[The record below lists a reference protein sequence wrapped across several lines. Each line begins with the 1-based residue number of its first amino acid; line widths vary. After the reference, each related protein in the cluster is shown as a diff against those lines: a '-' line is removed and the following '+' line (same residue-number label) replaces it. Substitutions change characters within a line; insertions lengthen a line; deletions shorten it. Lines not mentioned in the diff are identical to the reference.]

1 MCVCDAGEAGECRE
15 LQVTHRELQWHT
27 TKLMSSFGVIIRR
40 LHREPGKIINAVDL
54 EEVIENSVFRTEEQ
68 FVRE

>member
-1 MCVCDAGEAGECRE
+1 MCDAGQAGECRE
-15 LQVTHRELQWHT
+15 QQVPRWELQLHT
-27 TKLMSSFGVIIRR
+27 TKLMSSFGVIICR

-54 EEVIENSVFRTEEQ
+54 EEVMENSVFRTEEQ

>member
-1 MCVCDAGEAGECRE
+1 MQVAAGNTLGASVAHHKINVSG
-15 LQVTHRELQWHT
+15 
-27 TKLMSSFGVIIRR
+27 FGVIICR

-54 EEVIENSVFRTEEQ
+54 EVVIENSVFRTEEQ